1 MSYLILDLLVLL
13 VIALF
18 VWRGAAKGFILS
30 FCGLVAILVAFI
42 GAGFAAN
49 TLSPAVARAIE
60 PRLASAIEAQLE
72 EQLHQAGQTAGG
84 AAAEIE
90 LPMGDVLNALREMV
104 FYEELVDTVD
114 RAVENGMAAV
124 AADAAA
130 RVAASIAQAI
140 AYRIIFAL
148 SFLLILAA
156 WGALSHAL
164 DLVAR
169 LPGLHF
175 LNKTAGAAIGFVKAI
190 LVLFLAAWLME
201 LMGVIIPEETVRQT
215 HLLQFFLYTSP
226 MELLRT
232 GAFPA

>member
-90 LPMGDVLNALREMV
+90 LPMGDVLNALREMG

-140 AYRIIFAL
+140 AYRIIF
-148 SFLLILAA
+148 AA

>member
-30 FCGLVAILVAFI
+30 FCGLIAILVAFI

-72 EQLHQAGQTAGG
+72 EQLHQAGQTADG
-84 AAAEIE
+84 AAAEVE
-90 LPMGDVLNALREMV
+90 LPMGDVLDALREMG

-148 SFLLILAA
+148 SFVLILAA

-175 LNKTAGAAIGFVKAI
+175 LNKTAGAAIKAI

-201 LMGVIIPEETVRQT
+201 LLGVIIPEETVRQT

>member
-1 MSYLILDLLVLL
+1 
-13 VIALF
+13 
-18 VWRGAAKGFILS
+18 
-30 FCGLVAILVAFI
+30 
-42 GAGFAAN
+42 
-49 TLSPAVARAIE
+49 
-60 PRLASAIEAQLE
+60 
-72 EQLHQAGQTAGG
+72 
-84 AAAEIE
+84 
-90 LPMGDVLNALREMV
+90 MGDVLNALREMG

-140 AYRIIFAL
+140 AYRINFAL